1 MMEPWSLNQKKIKK
15 KIAYHLYQKRILN
28 NCKVIHATSKMEANN
43 LMQLGV
49 SKPIEF
55 IPHGTNLKN
64 VDLDLDLKLKI
75 SNGKKFYY
83 FYQDLIKKRYFRAF
97 ERI

>member
-1 MMEPWSLNQKKIKK
+1 MVFKSKKSK

-64 VDLDLDLKLKI
+64 IDLDLDLKFKI
-75 SNGKKFYY
+75 SNGKKILLFLSR
-83 FYQDLIKKRYFRAF
+83 FDKKRYF
-97 ERI
+97 